1 MGPSVSDVD
10 SGMVVFPELGVSPIV
25 DSGTDL
31 EDELPTPDDSPGSVA
46 ISGPEAAVSE
56 VCPAPRGGFDL
67 ELVKVLLDVS
77 VMPMML
83 MPIVDPMVDS
93 VVSPAAYP
101 EPPLPIILEDIPV
114 PVPESSPWPSVADSP
129 VRECSLSVRASP
141 VALVMG

>member
-1 MGPSVSDVD
+1 M
-10 SGMVVFPELGVSPIV
+10 
-25 DSGTDL
+25 
-31 EDELPTPDDSPGSVA
+31 
-46 ISGPEAAVSE
+46 SE

-67 ELVKVLLDVS
+67 ELAKVLLDVS

-83 MPIVDPMVDS
+83 TPIVDPMVYS

-101 EPPLPIILEDIPV
+101 EPPLPVVLKDV

-141 VALVMG
+141 IGSGYGPTPSPTSPSSRIVNGHGPPARMAPMDQCLPRMGSPFGEESSDFLPRPLSR